1 MVKDLG
7 QFPSLDPTT
16 GKLRPKHTPLSPD
29 GASKESLEKVES
41 KVDLSQGIIW
51 AQDSEPT
58 PIWLAT
64 VAALGKIPL
73 TPDFFIPDEAD
84 LQAALETVVSENPEL
99 VDTVADLVLSKE
111 GILLS
116 EDPTEASD
124 VHFTFADDDGES
136 VYPTSTRRD
145 GLPSNENIESYRAR
159 GVLVADTGEG
169 GITFTDE
176 NGNPSWL
183 SIGVDGMPD
192 LRAKWAMAN
201 DRHEY
206 RGTEEPYV
214 YPGNF
219 IRWTETSSNGTVI
232 EEWDLVNT

>member
-1 MVKDLG
+1 MVDDLG
-7 QFPSLDPTT
+7 QFPSLDPKT
-16 GKLRPKHTPLSPD
+16 GKLRPKHVPLSED
-29 GASKESLEKVES
+29 AASKTDLERVNTKF
-41 KVDLSQGIIW
+41 DLSKGIIW
-51 AQDSEPT
+51 AEEGTPP

-64 VAALGKIPL
+64 VADLGKVPL

-84 LQAALETVVSENPEL
+84 LKSALEDVVAESPEL

-124 VHFTFADDDGES
+124 VHFTFADDEGES
-136 VYPTSTRRD
+136 VYPTSTRQD

-169 GITFTDE
+169 GIAFTDE

-192 LRAKWAMAN
+192 LGAKWAMAN

-206 RGTEEPYV
+206 RGPEEPYV
-214 YPGNF
+214 FPGGF
-219 IRWTETSSNGTVI
+219 IHWFETASDGTVL
-232 EEWDLVNT
+232 EEWMLRNT